1 MCRSKSFS
9 PVRGRSWDRRLFLRS
24 LVLGTSG
31 CALREHLSCP
41 ASHVLAGPPTAPRRV
56 PVIDVTDLYH
66 PHQDVGDNFDLLA
79 AYALPEVD
87 LKAVI
92 LDVTDDYRQASA
104 LHQNPAFRDP
114 TGPRDPG
121 FIPVT
126 QLNYLFGRDVPCAA
140 GPFRRMR
147 SPGDTMTDMPP
158 FQQFGVELILRT
170 LRQSNTQ
177 VEIVS
182 FGSAR
187 PIAVAYNRQPDLFRS
202 KVGRVHLCAGASSP
216 DFLEWNV
223 MLDPCAIVCL
233 LRSDLPVAL
242 YPCATGE
249 GPFAYGPNNCF
260 WKLEN
265 LRFVETMD
273 PKLKNYLAFA
283 FGRSTR
289 MDYLRFLDEPAHEE
303 ILKGVY
309 DRPHNVWETAVWS
322 VVSDRRIVRRGDGS
336 YRLVPRHEV
345 LPSGRVLRN
354 DLRPCRVDVR
364 DTGLFRFEW
373 TDAPTRRVLYDR
385 GDPFEN
391 QRALR
396 EALPALYRSFR
407 VP

>member
-1 MCRSKSFS
+1 M
-9 PVRGRSWDRRLFLRS
+9 
-24 LVLGTSG
+24 
-31 CALREHLSCP
+31 
-41 ASHVLAGPPTAPRRV
+41 

-79 AYALPEVD
+79 AYALPEVE

-92 LDVTDDYRQASA
+92 LDVTEDYRQASA

-140 GPFRRMR
+140 GPFRRMK
-147 SPGDTMTDMPP
+147 SPDDTMTDVPP

-170 LRQSNTQ
+170 LRQSDTP

-202 KVGRVHLCAGASSP
+202 KVGRVHLSAGASSP
-216 DFLEWNV
+216 AFLEWNV

-233 LRSDLPVAL
+233 LRSDLPIAI

-249 GPFAYGPNNCF
+249 GPFAYGPNNSF

-322 VVSDRRIVRRGDGS
+322 VVSNRRIVRRGDGS
-336 YRLVPRHEV
+336 CRLVPRDEV
-345 LPSGRVLRN
+345 RPSDRVLRN

-396 EALPALYRSFR
+396 EALPALYQGFR